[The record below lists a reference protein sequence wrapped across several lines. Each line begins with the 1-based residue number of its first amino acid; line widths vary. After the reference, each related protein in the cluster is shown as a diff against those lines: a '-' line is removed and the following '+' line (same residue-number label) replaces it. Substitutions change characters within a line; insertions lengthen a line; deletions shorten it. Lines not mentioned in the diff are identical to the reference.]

1 MLASEQGTTRLNSM
15 LVYFFWWWN
24 SKLAVQNPN
33 IKDFVK

>member
-1 MLASEQGTTRLNSM
+1 MLASEQGTTRLNYM
-15 LVYFFWWWN
+15 LVYIFWWWN